1 MFNAIENAEVIEAG
15 MKAWNTLTTYMDG
28 GAELFD
34 HPEDFRQFYN
44 LMIERL
50 FEEEVSE

>member
-1 MFNAIENAEVIEAG
+1 MHVAIENAEVIESG
-15 MKAWNTLTTYMDG
+15 MKAWNTLTELMDE
-28 GAELFD
+28 GAELFE

-44 LMIERL
+44 LVMERL